1 VRHAAVRQD
10 AAVYGQFQVAHAE
23 YFLNS
28 GVQAVMAVEHAHV
41 TDVITIKAPAADT
54 MLPK

>member
-1 VRHAAVRQD
+1 MPLFGRMLLFMDSSRLHTQSI
-10 AAVYGQFQVAHAE
+10 
-23 YFLNS
+23 FLNS